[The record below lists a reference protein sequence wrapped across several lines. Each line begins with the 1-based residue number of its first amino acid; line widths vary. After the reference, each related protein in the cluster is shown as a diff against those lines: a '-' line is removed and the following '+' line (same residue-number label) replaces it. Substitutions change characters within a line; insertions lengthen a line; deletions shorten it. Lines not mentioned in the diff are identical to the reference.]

1 MPTRNQLA
9 KNPRVKKIKP
19 NRSVALKGCP
29 QKKGVIRKVFI
40 TTPKKPNSALRKV
53 AQIRLSTKNV
63 IFVHIPGEGHT
74 LQKYSNAL
82 VRGGKVPD
90 LPGIKYRLVRGKY
103 DFVGVAN
110 RKRAR
115 SKYGRKKDK

>member
-1 MPTRNQLA
+1 MPTRNQLVN
-9 KNPRVKKIKP
+9 KPRLKKKKIS
-19 NRSVALKGCP
+19 RSVALRSCP

-53 AQIRLSTKNV
+53 AQIRLSTKDV
-63 IFVHIPGEGHT
+63 IFAHIPGEGHS

-90 LPGIKYRLVRGKY
+90 LPGIKYRLIRGKY
-103 DFVGVAN
+103 DFLGVAT

-115 SKYGRKKDK
+115 SKYGKKKHK